1 MMKMERLT
9 DDNIVYYEVVKIVL
23 IHETSI
29 PPPRK
34 GFFKIRT
41 QAPIEIQINF
51 NFIHCVVPENVHTHH
66 KDGHWKFREGG
77 GSQKSNF

>member
-1 MMKMERLT
+1 MKMERLT

-23 IHETSI
+23 IHKTSI

-41 QAPIEIQINF
+41 QAPIEIQI
-51 NFIHCVVPENVHTHH
+51 
-66 KDGHWKFREGG
+66 
-77 GSQKSNF
+77 